1 MDRAQR
7 LATQEQ
13 VTRLADGDRAVLA
26 PLFETLW
33 PVLRDFCRRS
43 LASEADGDDAAQ
55 EAMIKVFAR
64 VSSFDRDRD
73 ALTWALAIAA
83 WECRTVARRRGR
95 RREDDLSH
103 AAHLVDGGSRIDD
116 ELSSRQLAAA
126 ATAVLGTL
134 RPDDVAAVLAAVSDE
149 PAARAGLAPATS
161 RKRLER
167 ALGRLRTAW
176 RSRHD
181 VL

>member
-1 MDRAQR
+1 
-7 LATQEQ
+7 
-13 VTRLADGDRAVLA
+13 
-26 PLFETLW
+26 
-33 PVLRDFCRRS
+33 
-43 LASEADGDDAAQ
+43 
-55 EAMIKVFAR
+55 MIKVFAR
-64 VSSFDRDRD
+64 VSSFDRERD

-95 RREDDLSH
+95 RREDDISR
-103 AAHLVDGGSRIDD
+103 AAHLAADSPRLDD

-134 RPDDVAAVLAAVSDE
+134 RPEDVETVLAAVSDE
-149 PAARAGLAPATS
+149 PAARDGIAPATF

-167 ALGRLRTAW
+167 AVGRLRTAW